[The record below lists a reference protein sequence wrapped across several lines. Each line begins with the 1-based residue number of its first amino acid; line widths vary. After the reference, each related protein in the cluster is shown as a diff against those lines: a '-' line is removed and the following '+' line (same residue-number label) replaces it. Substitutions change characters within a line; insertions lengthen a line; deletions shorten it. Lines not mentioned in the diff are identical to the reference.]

1 MEVTLAAK
9 PRTET
14 GKGPAR
20 RARAAGRVPAVLYGP
35 SVEATSLLVDAKQI
49 SQSLHTDAGANVLIN
64 LVLDGKSKFLTVPRE
79 IQRHPIRGTILHV
92 DFVEVKRDV
101 KIHADVPVHFVGESH
116 GVKAGGQMDVHLHEL
131 KIQVLPAEIPSAIE
145 VDVAGLGIG
154 DVLRATDVV
163 LPAGVDL
170 LNDPEDLVVGVIEPT
185 VMQVE
190 EEVPVEEAE
199 EEVEGEEAPPETEDE
214 G

>member
-1 MEVTLAAK
+1 
-9 PRTET
+9 
-14 GKGPAR
+14 
-20 RARAAGRVPAVLYGP
+20 VPAVLYGP
-35 SVEATSLLVDAKQI
+35 SVEATSLLVDAKHM

-64 LVLDGKSKFLTVPRE
+64 LVLDGKAKYLTVPRE

-101 KIHADVPVHFVGESH
+101 KIHADVPVHFVGESR

-131 KIQVLPAEIPSAIE
+131 KVEALPAEIPPAIE
-145 VDVAGLGIG
+145 VDVTGLGIG
-154 DVLRATDVV
+154 DVLRVTDVV
-163 LPAGVDL
+163 LAAGVEL
-170 LNDPEDLVVGVIEPT
+170 LNDSEELVVGVIEPT

-199 EEVEGEEAPPETEDE
+199 EELEGEEVAPETEDE